1 MRKLFD
7 KTDLVDF
14 MVKNGIETLAD
25 MDNIATITT
34 SNFGGIVIRLNYT
47 TESVFVQ
54 EVWSGGYND
63 IEQCKIEFNVDG
75 QAYFEYNDEFYYLNE
90 FMRVGVVNG

>member
-7 KTDLVDF
+7 KTDLVEF
-14 MVKNGIETLAD
+14 MSENDIETLAD
-25 MDNIATITT
+25 MDNIATMTT

-47 TESVFVQ
+47 NESVFVQ

-63 IEQCKIEFNVDG
+63 IEGCKIEFNVDG
-75 QAYFEYNDEFYYLNE
+75 QPYFEYNDDFYYLSE
-90 FMRVGVVNG
+90 FMRAGVVNA